1 MSGTRLSESLP
12 TLTNVREHC
21 TTVQTWPNTYEAPT
35 CQEPNEVRRKKE
47 GLPLLGFMLSR
58 PRLV

>member
-21 TTVQTWPNTYEAPT
+21 TTVQTWPN
-35 CQEPNEVRRKKE
+35 K
-47 GLPLLGFMLSR
+47 PLQGSLNSGVAAVLNR
-58 PRLV
+58 PGIPGDSIS